1 MEQPA
6 EKLTRRLEAELEL
19 TRDQRAGLAWLDEID
34 TAIKDIRRVYRPS
47 LRCGPGFGPPKGQ
60 ESGPSTLDGLLRKQ
74 GGLCFY
80 CGRQMVMVRGEG
92 NALGLRA
99 TLEHR
104 FARSRGGT
112 MSPMIASAIG
122 KPSVAARSTDAGV
135 PPTAIHTGNWRSGRG
150 YTPRLSMPARCS
162 TTWQR
167 PVSSAGTG
175 SKAPPSSRSSTSPST
190 RIRTRGRPRR
200 CCSRAQARPRHRL
213 GKT

>member
-104 FARSRGGT
+104 FARSRGGKNN
-112 MSPMIASAIG
+112 PGNLAASCYRCNNAKG
-122 KPSVAARSTDAGV
+122 DSLEADFVDAMPYTDYFRV
-135 PPTAIHTGNWRSGRG
+135 MVSRVSFQQRKSG
-150 YTPRLSMPARCS
+150 
-162 TTWQR
+162 
-167 PVSSAGTG
+167 
-175 SKAPPSSRSSTSPST
+175 
-190 RIRTRGRPRR
+190 
-200 CCSRAQARPRHRL
+200 
-213 GKT
+213 